1 MQTQMEVI
9 KKLPPDQKNNTTIYS
24 WDIIQQNLKCCGIY
38 NYTDWSEMV
47 PDSCCKK
54 IGGKNCVNIAEEQNE
69 EENITERIHI
79 TGCFD
84 QIENKFQNTV
94 FTAIGCIIGII
105 LLIIVGI
112 VLGLKK
118 LENISKDLATI
129 PQDPVITYLIKASDH
144 LQVNKDTLEKTKRN
158 YP

>member
-1 MQTQMEVI
+1 M
-9 KKLPPDQKNNTTIYS
+9 K
-24 WDIIQQNLKCCGIY
+24 
-38 NYTDWSEMV
+38 
-47 PDSCCKK
+47 KK
-54 IGGKNCVNIAEEQNE
+54 ISLKEFIS
-69 EENITERIHI
+69 R

-118 LENISKDLATI
+118 LKNISKDLATI
-129 PQDPVITYLIKASDH
+129 P
-144 LQVNKDTLEKTKRN
+144 
-158 YP
+158 